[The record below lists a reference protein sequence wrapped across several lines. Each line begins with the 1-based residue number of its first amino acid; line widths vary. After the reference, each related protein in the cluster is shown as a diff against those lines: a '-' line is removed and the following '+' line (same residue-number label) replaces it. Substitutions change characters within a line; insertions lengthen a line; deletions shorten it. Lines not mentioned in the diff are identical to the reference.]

1 MGFFVLLG
9 LTLIVGYF
17 TSAHFVGMLFKWSG
31 SICLGLMILSV
42 MKDNYEQGLIFF
54 IVTIG
59 LWSIGG
65 KITDTHPKPGS
76 EEELTKY

>member
-1 MGFFVLLG
+1 
-9 LTLIVGYF
+9 
-17 TSAHFVGMLFKWSG
+17 
-31 SICLGLMILSV
+31 

-65 KITDTHPKPGS
+65 KITDAHPKPGS